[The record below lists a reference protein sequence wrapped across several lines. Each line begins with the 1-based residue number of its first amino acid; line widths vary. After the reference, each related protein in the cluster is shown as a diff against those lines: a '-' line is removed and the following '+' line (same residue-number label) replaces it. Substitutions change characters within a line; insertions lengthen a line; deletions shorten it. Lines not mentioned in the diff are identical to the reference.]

1 MPLDPLYLAAGLGA
15 LCLLLA
21 VVTLSLQRRLSLQRA
36 ELSLLDERLS
46 QAVMAQEGLGAQL
59 ETSRQEQADLH
70 EARAAL
76 QAEAAV
82 LRRETEWL
90 QAQRL
95 ETRETLDDLQA
106 ERDAQQAEL
115 RALSALGSCSIRLE
129 NEFSHSRSA
138 SRRATRTRRV
148 SAFPWPRSWS
158 GCSSSISASV
168 MKRPT

>member
-1 MPLDPLYLAAGLGA
+1 MPFDPLYLAAGLGA

-82 LRRETEWL
+82 LRRETNGC
-90 QAQRL
+90 R
-95 ETRETLDDLQA
+95 
-106 ERDAQQAEL
+106 
-115 RALSALGSCSIRLE
+115 LSAWKPAKPLMTCRPSAMLSKPSSARLAPLTLGLQP
-129 NEFSHSRSA
+129 N
-138 SRRATRTRRV
+138 
-148 SAFPWPRSWS
+148 
-158 GCSSSISASV
+158 
-168 MKRPT
+168 